1 MLCYTPVY
9 DAPAQEERRSP
20 DPVHDT
26 GAAIRVPGLA
36 PMIDATPNELPATP
50 AVRPGLT
57 PVDRSIVMVGLMGA
71 GKTAIGKRLAARLE
85 LPFVDTD
92 REIETAAGCTI
103 PEIFARFGEPAF
115 RDGERRVIARLLAG
129 PRCVLATGGGAFMD
143 PDTRA
148 TVKASGLS
156 VWLKAD
162 LDTLV
167 RRTARRTNRPLLN
180 RGDPRDVLAGLMEQR
195 YPIYAEADIHVQSLE
210 TPPDETTAR
219 VLDAIQR
226 HHETAVRA

>member
-1 MLCYTPVY
+1 M
-9 DAPAQEERRSP
+9 
-20 DPVHDT
+20 
-26 GAAIRVPGLA
+26 
-36 PMIDATPNELPATP
+36 MDATPNELPATP
-50 AVRPGLT
+50 AARPDL
-57 PVDRSIVMVGLMGA
+57 PHLDRSIVMVGLMGA

-92 REIETAAGCTI
+92 KEIEQAAGCAI

-143 PDTRA
+143 AETRA
-148 TVKASGLS
+148 AVKARGLS

-167 RRTARRTNRPLLN
+167 RRTARRTNRPLLS
-180 RGDPRDVLAGLMEQR
+180 RGDPREILSGLMQQR
-195 YPIYAEADIHVQSLE
+195 NPVYAEADIHVQSLE
-210 TPPDETTAR
+210 APPDETTAR
-219 VLDAIQR
+219 VLDALAR
-226 HHETAVRA
+226 HLETAVRA